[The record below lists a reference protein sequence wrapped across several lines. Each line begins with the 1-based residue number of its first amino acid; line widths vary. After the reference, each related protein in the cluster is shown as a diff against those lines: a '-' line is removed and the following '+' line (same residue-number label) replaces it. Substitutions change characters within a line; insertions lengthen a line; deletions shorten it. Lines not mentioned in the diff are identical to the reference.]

1 MATVTGELNG
11 QPIILD
17 NAASEATLYALL
29 QATMS
34 NSTKKGEA
42 DKIQRAYEEALK
54 RTNKEH
60 EKNQKALKDH
70 ADVVKKEKDARED
83 LNKRIREEDEARKK
97 LLSGM
102 MELGNL
108 VGNTIGKGISFA
120 FSTATPKVTDFTN
133 ALSGIPIIGPI
144 ISAVGTALQGQIDN
158 FRILSTVGADF
169 GVSVLSMTQLAL
181 NAGMSLETFTKTI
194 AENGK
199 SLAQLGGSTAAGAKI
214 FRNIST
220 NLQGPFATGLT
231 RLGFTME
238 ETAEYTAG
246 YLAMQT
252 RLGRAQNMTQG
263 ELTEGTKA
271 HLLQLDML
279 SRVYGMTRQE
289 AQKALDAQQQDKR
302 MKLFYAAMGKMGD
315 ETKNFM
321 TGLDGANKEFAE
333 GMTELI
339 ATGGV
344 PGKLGTMS
352 NSIALNSPRLVEL
365 ARRLR
370 EGTVSQTEANKI
382 IREESELINS
392 KLTPARAKEIMMMKQ
407 LGITVYD
414 SEIALVGLN
423 KHGLKAAEAA
433 GAQADALKNG
443 KNAVLSLDR
452 QLLELRNS
460 LMTALMPVFKLFT
473 DTIAGSIGII
483 KEFAA
488 KLAAGVVEFMAIFN
502 KDGLGAA
509 LTYALAGVGTAVGTV
524 LADVL
529 SAAFM
534 QLFNSAPVIT
544 GLVLAI
550 TALFAAAKVK
560 SAVDILSGGGDDG
573 DRRRTGGKGGKGL
586 GVGLRS
592 TALMAGA
599 LTLYD
604 VDQTEKARTAGK
616 ITDAQANIDNSQS
629 LGTLAGAGSGA
640 AIGAGFGSAFFGV
653 GAIPGALVG
662 GLLGGLLGS
671 GVGKG
676 LGTMFNSDP
685 KAAAPNTTNTPAATV
700 GPQPSAPNTA
710 NTPTVTAATAAQ
722 LPSSDELEKISKAL
736 ASIDFNRLIVD
747 PKVMTSLDTGN
758 VKLRQMRGEL
768 SALTTAFKSL
778 NETGLEKITAAIK
791 RLDEN
796 FKGVNQNFTSFMDR
810 FQQLDAKTQ
819 EQLLTALNDKIDQ
832 LNTNVITLRDHAKDT
847 ADNTKKGQPVP
858 GRARS

>member
-11 QPIILD
+11 QPIVLD

-70 ADVVKKEKDARED
+70 AEVVKKEKDARED

-473 DTIAGSIGII
+473 ETIAGSIGII

-560 SAVDILSGGGDDG
+560 SAVDTLRGPGAPGAPGDPTPDG
-573 DRRRTGGKGGKGL
+573 KKGSGKGKYLQGFKGL
-586 GVGLRS
+586 GVGTVISIGGELAS
-592 TALMAGA
+592 ESANKAGH
-599 LTLYD
+599 T
-604 VDQTEKARTAGK
+604 RTAAGLD
-616 ITDAQANIDNSQS
+616 IASTTAGYAGMGAMVGSVVPLI
-629 LGTLAGAGSGA
+629 GTAIGA
-640 AIGAGFGSAFFGV
+640 AIGGT
-653 GAIPGALVG
+653 L
-662 GLLGGLLGS
+662 
-671 GVGKG
+671 G
-676 LGTMFNSDP
+676 LGIGMYQSGGKLFNSDP
-685 KAAAPNTTNTPAATV
+685 KAAAPKTTNTPAVTV
-700 GPQPSAPNTA
+700 DPQPSAPNTA